1 MSGPFPPSPRLP
13 VFEPKAA
20 SVAWATRD
28 ELAVEPARPA
38 VEREPRATQP
48 EATGS
53 KEPARDSLRAKVQAA
68 LEARQRGAAEIPQ
81 QDAVER
87 EALRGELRAMDR
99 EALRQAAYA
108 DNRSDGFEQSL
119 LLVTPRGADSTP
131 DFALAQKEITMIDEP

>member
-1 MSGPFPPSPRLP
+1 
-13 VFEPKAA
+13 
-20 SVAWATRD
+20 
-28 ELAVEPARPA
+28 
-38 VEREPRATQP
+38 
-48 EATGS
+48 
-53 KEPARDSLRAKVQAA
+53 VQAA